1 MKSHDRCLPEEPQN
15 PKDIKPEAA
24 WNALY
29 ETRPQMQ
36 YTDIFPDSS
45 LLIYLKTAHFSEMT
59 SDSFSGRD
67 INETILPSQDDCIPS
82 ILLNS
87 LFLLPKND

>member
-1 MKSHDRCLPEEPQN
+1 
-15 PKDIKPEAA
+15 
-24 WNALY
+24 
-29 ETRPQMQ
+29 MQ

-82 ILLNS
+82 ILLDS

>member
-1 MKSHDRCLPEEPQN
+1 
-15 PKDIKPEAA
+15 
-24 WNALY
+24 
-29 ETRPQMQ
+29 
-36 YTDIFPDSS
+36 
-45 LLIYLKTAHFSEMT
+45 MT

-87 LFLLPKND
+87 LFLLPKMIDSVQLSILISMFLQF